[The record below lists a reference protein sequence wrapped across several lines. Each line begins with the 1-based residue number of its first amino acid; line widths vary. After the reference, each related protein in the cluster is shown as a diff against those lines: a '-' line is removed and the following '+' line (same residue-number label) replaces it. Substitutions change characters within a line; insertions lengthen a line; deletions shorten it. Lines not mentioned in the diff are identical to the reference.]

1 MITVLN
7 LCKRFGAHTVLD
19 DVSLEIRKG
28 ETVAL
33 LGPSGSGKTTLLR
46 CLNGLER
53 FESGTIEVEGIS
65 VGPANGASPDP
76 RKLRAIRM
84 RCGFIFQ
91 HFNLF
96 PHLDAMRNITLA
108 PIKVRGLSQAQADAE
123 AMELLDQMG
132 LKSKAHNRPGK
143 LSGGEQQRVAIAR
156 ALAMKPDY
164 LLYDEPTS
172 ALDGPRAREIW
183 AIMKALAAQGQ
194 TQVIV
199 THQEELAR
207 EVATRVIR
215 IRDGRI
221 ET

>member
-19 DVSLEIRKG
+19 DVTLEIRKG

-65 VGPANGASPDP
+65 VGPANGAVQDP
-76 RKLRAIRM
+76 QKLRAIRM

-96 PHLDAMRNITLA
+96 PHLDALRNITLA
-108 PIKVRGLSQAQADAE
+108 PIKVRGLSQAQAEVE

-132 LKSKAHNRPGK
+132 LNSKAHNRPGK

-183 AIMKALAAQGQ
+183 AIMKNLAAHGQ

-215 IRDGRI
+215 IRDGKI
-221 ET
+221 EA